1 MKQIHLVLLAFL
13 ASAILF
19 GQSVSRIGGLIQD
32 SAGAPMPNVPV
43 VATDVNRGT
52 TLTTVTNETG
62 RYAFPTLPVGEYV
75 ISAEAPGFKKA
86 ITEKTR
92 LEVNQSIEINL
103 QMQIGDVSEHVEI
116 TAAAPLL
123 QTTDSQVG
131 GVVEN
136 RQIVDLPLAARDFM
150 QLPLL
155 AAGVVESRDNSR
167 HQAER
172 GTWQGSFSVHGQS
185 AKYNEYLF
193 DGLSGKEVQH
203 ETNIFALSV
212 DAIQEM
218 RVQTSN
224 FSAEF
229 GGEAGGQINVVTKS
243 GTNAIHGSLFEFV
256 RNDSF
261 DAKEKFADAKP
272 QLNRNTFG
280 ATVGGPIQRDK
291 TFYFGSW
298 ESMRLRQGF
307 TQNTTVPTPDFRKGD
322 FSSLLKTDFS
332 NPTPIVLYDW
342 TTKQPFPNNIIPA
355 DRLNP
360 LALRFMNEFV
370 PLPIRSGR
378 GGIRPIDNYQSLAP
392 QQTRTD
398 QFLARADHALSPASR
413 IFARYIISD
422 TDTTAPPVWPAFSYN
437 HKFRGQHGVISWDRM
452 LTPTKI
458 LEVRAGYSRFRQN
471 EVTESAFK
479 RDVAAELGLK
489 GACSQPACWHAP
501 YWNITDYSVFGN
513 QPGKTRGSTTE
524 GPRGWK
530 NEIFQLAGS
539 LFLIQGNHTVRLGF
553 TGYYH
558 RDTFPNGLQPAGVH
572 SFNGQWTAGPDSPG
586 YALADT
592 LLGLP
597 RSIQASIDIVDP
609 NYRNNQLMPWFQDD
623 WKVSRKLTLNLGL
636 RYEWMG
642 KPVANRDTIGNF
654 LQTGPNSGVII
665 TPQDTGSPLTQ
676 KRPDYLG
683 RSLLKNDNNNFAP
696 RFGFAYQWNDKTVVR
711 GAYGIFFIS
720 ATRWTTGSC
729 SRSIHLLYAR
739 AA

>member
-13 ASAILF
+13 PSAILF

-229 GGEAGGQINVVTKS
+229 GG
-243 GTNAIHGSLFEFV
+243 
-256 RNDSF
+256 
-261 DAKEKFADAKP
+261 
-272 QLNRNTFG
+272 
-280 ATVGGPIQRDK
+280 
-291 TFYFGSW
+291 
-298 ESMRLRQGF
+298 
-307 TQNTTVPTPDFRKGD
+307 
-322 FSSLLKTDFS
+322 
-332 NPTPIVLYDW
+332 
-342 TTKQPFPNNIIPA
+342 
-355 DRLNP
+355 
-360 LALRFMNEFV
+360 
-370 PLPIRSGR
+370 
-378 GGIRPIDNYQSLAP
+378 
-392 QQTRTD
+392 
-398 QFLARADHALSPASR
+398 
-413 IFARYIISD
+413 
-422 TDTTAPPVWPAFSYN
+422 
-437 HKFRGQHGVISWDRM
+437 
-452 LTPTKI
+452 
-458 LEVRAGYSRFRQN
+458 
-471 EVTESAFK
+471 
-479 RDVAAELGLK
+479 
-489 GACSQPACWHAP
+489 
-501 YWNITDYSVFGN
+501 
-513 QPGKTRGSTTE
+513 
-524 GPRGWK
+524 
-530 NEIFQLAGS
+530 
-539 LFLIQGNHTVRLGF
+539 
-553 TGYYH
+553 
-558 RDTFPNGLQPAGVH
+558 
-572 SFNGQWTAGPDSPG
+572 
-586 YALADT
+586 
-592 LLGLP
+592 
-597 RSIQASIDIVDP
+597 DI
-609 NYRNNQLMPWFQDD
+609 
-623 WKVSRKLTLNLGL
+623 
-636 RYEWMG
+636 
-642 KPVANRDTIGNF
+642 
-654 LQTGPNSGVII
+654 
-665 TPQDTGSPLTQ
+665 
-676 KRPDYLG
+676 
-683 RSLLKNDNNNFAP
+683 
-696 RFGFAYQWNDKTVVR
+696 
-711 GAYGIFFIS
+711 
-720 ATRWTTGSC
+720 
-729 SRSIHLLYAR
+729 
-739 AA
+739 